1 MAGSPSDI
9 NRLFSAIVKES
20 SQAAYKALFEALF
33 PSLFRFAHCLL
44 HCREQAE
51 EVASDVMIRLWQG
64 RNELSA
70 VENIK
75 VYALVMTRNLSLN
88 LIKKN
93 ARTRII
99 SLEDLG
105 PETPQ
110 HEPTPEQLMVNA
122 QVRSTLQYAIRNL
135 PARTRL
141 VFRLIKEEGL
151 TYKQASELLNIS
163 VRTVDAHLVSAMKK
177 LIQALK
183 VKFDRA

>member
-9 NRLFSAIVKES
+9 NRLFSFLITEGS
-20 SQAAYKALFEALF
+20 ETAYKALFEALF
-33 PSLFRFAHCLL
+33 PSLFRFAHSLL
-44 HCREQAE
+44 HSREQAE
-51 EVASDVMIRLWQG
+51 EVANDVMIRLWQS
-64 RNELSA
+64 RNELPA
-70 VENIK
+70 IGNIK

-93 ARTRII
+93 SRTRII
-99 SLEDLG
+99 PLEDMKSD
-105 PETPQ
+105 TPQ
-110 HEPTPEQLMVNA
+110 YDPTPEQLMVNA
-122 QVRSTLQYAIRNL
+122 QLRTNLQYAIRNL

-151 TYKQASELLNIS
+151 TYKQVSELLNIS

-183 VKFDRA
+183 VRFDRA